1 MTSWFESENKTKNRK
16 LQQHQTAYVVDDN
29 VSGKLLHNWENST
42 GKILRKWFFSKLIS
56 INFDEATMEIGCHG
70 CLLIFRIHW
79 PTFSF
84 YKQVIYVWF
93 AKGKQ
98 YISAS
103 NPPRIPPQ
111 TDKWTAD
118 QSSCTM
124 HVYFECP
131 FGWPFL
137 LPRSID
143 YQISTTTKNA
153 KFDNTAYLPTIDK
166 SRTLYITYW
175 EKQNHTILL
184 LLLHY

>member
-1 MTSWFESENKTKNRK
+1 M
-16 LQQHQTAYVVDDN
+16 VV
-29 VSGKLLHNWENST
+29 
-42 GKILRKWFFSKLIS
+42 IFFS
-56 INFDEATMEIGCHG
+56 
-70 CLLIFRIHW
+70 FRIYW

-137 LPRSID
+137 LPRLID
-143 YQISTTTKNA
+143 YQISSTTKNA

-175 EKQNHTILL
+175 EKNRIILYYYYYYITSISAIKLPFYYYMYVACCIALFSGKVSSLL
-184 LLLHY
+184 LPLLLT